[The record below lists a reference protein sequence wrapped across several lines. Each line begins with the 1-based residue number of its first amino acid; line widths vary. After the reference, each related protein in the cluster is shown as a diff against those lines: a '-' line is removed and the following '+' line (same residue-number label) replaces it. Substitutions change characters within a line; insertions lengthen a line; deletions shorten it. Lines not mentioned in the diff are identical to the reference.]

1 MYWTGFTPDE
11 AREILVNKDKSK
23 KDKRMGLAEAIN
35 TFVKDGYNIGIAGF
49 VNSRQPVAA
58 IHEIIRQKKKDL
70 TLSFQS
76 AGLALEYLAGAMA
89 LNPALCSI
97 KRMEFAYWAHE
108 SFGISP
114 LFRYLAESGKV
125 ELEDWSNFNMSARFK
140 AGAMGIPFI
149 PCRSPLGSDV
159 MQANRSQI
167 MDCPFT
173 DDPVAL
179 LPAAHP
185 HVALVH
191 VQEADIY
198 GNCKIQ
204 GPLFTCPEIAMA
216 AGYTIL
222 TCERIVEHESIV
234 SDPNRV
240 NIPFFSVDAVVE
252 VPFGAYPGN
261 CHSHYYF
268 DDKHIKELQT
278 AGEAFRKGDRAP
290 LEMYYDHYIYGVQN
304 TAEFLSQIPYNQLQH
319 IQQIEIRD
327 FRLIRGVSRQDTG
340 DSYKTSARSVKKL
353 GTRGGI

>member
-11 AREILVNKDKSK
+11 AREILVSKDKSK
-23 KDKRMGLAEAIN
+23 RDKRMELADAIN
-35 TFVKDGYNIGIAGF
+35 TFVKNGYNIGIAGF

-58 IHEIIRQKKKDL
+58 IHEIIRQGKKDL

-76 AGLALEYLAGAMA
+76 AGLAVEYLAGAMA
-89 LNPALCSI
+89 LDPTRCSI
-97 KRMEFAYWAHE
+97 KRLEFAYWAHE

-159 MQANRSQI
+159 IQTNRSKI
-167 MDCPFT
+167 MECPFT
-173 DDPVAL
+173 GDPVAL

-185 HVALVH
+185 HVAVIH

-198 GNCKIQ
+198 GNCKIK

-222 TCERIVEHESIV
+222 TCERIVDHERIIN
-234 SDPNRV
+234 DPNRV
-240 NIPFFSVDAVVE
+240 NIPFFAVDAVVE

-268 DDKHIKELQT
+268 DERHIKELQA
-278 AGEAFRKGDRAP
+278 AGEAFRKGDRKP
-290 LEMYYDHYIYGVQN
+290 LETYYTRYIYEVKN
-304 TAEFLSQIPYNQLQH
+304 TAEFLSKIPYKQLQH

-327 FRLIRGVSRQDTG
+327 FRLIHGVPRSDNGASTKSPGRLQRQLSSG
-340 DSYKTSARSVKKL
+340 R
-353 GTRGGI
+353 